1 MTGINIKEIN
11 KGGTL
16 ALSSE
21 DQDLL
26 TFLWNT
32 GKPSNLYIDGN
43 EILINTNCVVF
54 LSELYMEVNFTFS
67 ECRIITFK
75 KDFLSPISTLKTIG
89 DFLTLFYG
97 PHSVGHVPKIALKSP
112 ELEEI
117 QEIWS
122 KLQQEYTNI
131 NNPVYE
137 ALLRNSFIRIL
148 LIIQKV
154 HMETEFDI
162 PLDFKDLK
170 RIREFQYLVNQNFK
184 ELTKVSDYAKIM
196 DISSKKISE
205 IFGCCY
211 DKKASELISDRRN
224 LYAKRQLRYT
234 NELIKNIAYDL
245 NFSDSQSFSHFFKK
259 HNEITPEEYR
269 NSI

>member
-1 MTGINIKEIN
+1 M
-11 KGGTL
+11 
-16 ALSSE
+16 
-21 DQDLL
+21 
-26 TFLWNT
+26 
-32 GKPSNLYIDGN
+32 
-43 EILINTNCVVF
+43 
-54 LSELYMEVNFTFS
+54 
-67 ECRIITFK
+67 
-75 KDFLSPISTLKTIG
+75 
-89 DFLTLFYG
+89 
-97 PHSVGHVPKIALKSP
+97 
-112 ELEEI
+112 EEI